1 VWVRVTVVLDDDGVV
16 DVVVLVSVVT
26 GVVSTGAGVTGA
38 VVVVVVVGWA
48 SCARAEVEDSA
59 RTAIAAVALKRAG
72 VVLIMSRNPPRLRLM
87 RGCRRPAASLRQAV
101 AEPY

>member
-1 VWVRVTVVLDDDGVV
+1 VTVVLDDDGVV
-16 DVVVLVSVVT
+16 DVVVLVSVT
-26 GVVSTGAGVTGA
+26 GAVSTLGAGVEVSGVG
-38 VVVVVVVGWA
+38 VVVTGWA
-48 SCARAEVEDSA
+48 SCAKAEVEDSA